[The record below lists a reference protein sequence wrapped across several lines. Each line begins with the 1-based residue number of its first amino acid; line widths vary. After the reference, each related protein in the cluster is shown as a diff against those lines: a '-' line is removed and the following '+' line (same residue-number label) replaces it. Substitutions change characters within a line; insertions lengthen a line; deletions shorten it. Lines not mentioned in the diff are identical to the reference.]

1 MRLAKES
8 MKKLSVIIPVYNIKD
23 YLRKCLDSLVCDRT
37 DYEILL
43 IDDGSNDGSSA
54 ICDEYSEKH
63 SMIKVFHKENGG
75 VSSAR
80 NLGLQKAEGEYIYF
94 VDGDDWV
101 EGFSSVFDSLSDDD
115 LYGVN
120 YDVMDAHTDV
130 IASHHPECCS
140 IPVND
145 YSKFYMRHSHALW
158 AFIFRRDKIA
168 SLGLSFCEELKYAED
183 WVFVV
188 NYLSHTQRI
197 NNILTLTY
205 KYRVSREGSA
215 MNQKYDSRQVMLH
228 FKAFDLID
236 VIKPIPESKK
246 YYRKERNECFSY
258 VLNIVTANMDMVDK
272 RVVQSM
278 VRRRLRKD
286 MILSFDLKF
295 ITKILISFISIAYEK
310 K

>member
-1 MRLAKES
+1 

-23 YLRKCLDSLVCDRT
+23 YLRQCLDSLVCDRA

-54 ICDEYSEKH
+54 ICEEYSEKH

-101 EGFSSVFDSLSDDD
+101 EGFSSVFDALVGDD

-120 YDVMDAHTDV
+120 YDVIEAHADV
-130 IASHHPECCS
+130 IASHHPECCF
-140 IPVND
+140 IPVNA

-158 AFIFRRDKIA
+158 AFVFRRDKIA
-168 SLGLSFCEELKYAED
+168 ALGLNFCEELKYAED

-236 VIKPIPESKK
+236 VIKPIPESRK

-258 VLNIVTANMDMVDK
+258 VLNIVTANIGMLDRSTVQRMIRERISGDMF
-272 RVVQSM
+272 
-278 VRRRLRKD
+278 LTY
-286 MILSFDLKF
+286 DLKF
-295 ITKILISFISIAYEK
+295 IVKIIASFISVRYEK
-310 K
+310 KLKLLLLH

>member
-1 MRLAKES
+1 

-23 YLRKCLDSLVCDRT
+23 YLRQCLESLIFDRA

-80 NLGLQKAEGEYIYF
+80 NLGLQKAEGEYVYF
-94 VDGDDWV
+94 VDGDDWA
-101 EGFSSVFDSLSDDD
+101 EGFSSVFDALVGDD

-120 YDVMDAHTDV
+120 YDVMDTHADV
-130 IASHHPECCS
+130 IASHHPEYGC

-158 AFIFRRDKIA
+158 AFIFRKDKIA
-168 SLGLSFCEELKYAED
+168 ALGLKFCEELKYAED

-215 MNQKYDSRQVMLH
+215 MNQKYDSRQVILH

-236 VIKPIPESKK
+236 AINPIPESRK

-258 VLNIVTANMDMVDK
+258 VLNIVTANMDMVDE
-272 RVVQSM
+272 RTVQRMIRERIS
-278 VRRRLRKD
+278 RD
-286 MILSFDLKF
+286 MFLTYDLKF
-295 ITKILISFISIAYEK
+295 IVKIIASFISIEYEK
-310 K
+310 N